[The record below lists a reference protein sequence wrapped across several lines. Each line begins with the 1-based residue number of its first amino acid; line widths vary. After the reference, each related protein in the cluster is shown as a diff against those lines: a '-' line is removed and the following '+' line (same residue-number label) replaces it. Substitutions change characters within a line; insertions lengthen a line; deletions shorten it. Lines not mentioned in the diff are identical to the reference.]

1 MLHLEAP
8 ENSYLYSMELL
19 IRPIRPTE
27 LPLLEDF
34 LYEAL
39 WQPDPA
45 QRLPREVVRTPALR
59 LYVEAFGSQD
69 GDCCLVAEVGGEVV
83 GAAWCRVIRGFGWT
97 GERIPELAVALYPSF
112 RGRGFGT
119 RLLRALLE
127 ELSGRGFRAVSLS
140 VQRDNPAARLYLR
153 LGFRTVAEH
162 DGEWVMRCD
171 LGDRTGAE

>member
-59 LYVEAFGSQD
+59 PYAEAFGSRA

-83 GAAWCRVIRGFGWT
+83 GAAWCRMIHGFGWT
-97 GERIPELAVALYPSF
+97 GE
-112 RGRGFGT
+112 
-119 RLLRALLE
+119 
-127 ELSGRGFRAVSLS
+127 
-140 VQRDNPAARLYLR
+140 
-153 LGFRTVAEH
+153 
-162 DGEWVMRCD
+162 
-171 LGDRTGAE
+171 